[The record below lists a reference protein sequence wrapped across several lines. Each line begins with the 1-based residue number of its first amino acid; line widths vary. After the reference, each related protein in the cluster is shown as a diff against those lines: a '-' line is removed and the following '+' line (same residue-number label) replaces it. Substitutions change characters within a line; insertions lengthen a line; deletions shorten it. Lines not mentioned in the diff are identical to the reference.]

1 MLPDTLSQRAGW
13 PLAPGLRIAP
23 TLLMF
28 ALPALALP
36 AACDKDRS
44 AAKSGGKER
53 SGPALVKVTVRKPP
67 ASQASNQARKNGA
80 SRASKPGRRV
90 ATLRLAL
97 RASWPARHQTLGD
110 PGARGDGILLA
121 YPRARALGVSP
132 RTASGPVD
140 VVLLDSR
147 HRVVRR
153 VSKAAPGTAR
163 RVDVIPRLFRYA
175 LVLPAGGATEHH
187 LVEGA
192 RADFRLPA
200 GARPRDVLTEVSLSP
215 PGASAVTVRAELA
228 MTPAETSVGLMF
240 RRSLPR
246 GGGMLF
252 RFPRPQRLTF
262 YMKNT
267 YVPLDMIFIND
278 ARRVTGVVHDAKP
291 LDERM
296 VGVGPVRNRYV
307 LEVRAG
313 FARRHRIT
321 AGTRVIF
328 RLPE

>member
-1 MLPDTLSQRAGW
+1 MLAYALFHRSGRF
-13 PLAPGLRIAP
+13 LAPWWRLAL
-23 TLLMF
+23 TLLAL

-36 AACDKDRS
+36 AACDKDKS
-44 AAKSGGKER
+44 AAKSGGAQR
-53 SGPALVKVTVRKPP
+53 SGPALVRVSVLKPP
-67 ASQASNQARKNGA
+67 ATKASNKASNKA
-80 SRASKPGRRV
+80 SRASKPGKPV

-97 RASWPARHQTLGD
+97 RASWPERHQPLGD
-110 PGARGDGILLA
+110 PGARGDGVLLA

-140 VVLLDSR
+140 VVLLDSG

-153 VSKAAPGTAR
+153 AAKLAPGTAR
-163 RVDVIPRLFRYA
+163 RVDVIPKLFRYA
-175 LVLPAGGATEHH
+175 LVLPEGGAIAHH

-192 RADFRLPA
+192 RAEFSLPA

-228 MTPAETSVGLMF
+228 MTPAETRFGLMF

-246 GGGMLF
+246 SGGMLF
-252 RFPRPQRLTF
+252 RFPRPQVLEF

-278 ARRVTGVVHDAKP
+278 ARRVTGVIHAAQP
-291 LDERM
+291 LDQRS
-296 VGVGPVRNRYV
+296 VGVGPVKNRYV

-328 RLPE
+328 RLP